1 MAAVA
6 ARTAAKKAAKNQ
18 DDKQQRRSLR
28 FSLNRM
34 STMGRHLQ
42 THIYADTLASTL
54 QDGDIFMFKGKH
66 LHDGIIRCCTHSEIN
81 HIAMVVRTYDG
92 ELELFE
98 AGALGVARVPL
109 EFYINSYYW
118 STLSNLFQKVVV
130 RQLNANYGRGLTR
143 SQRAELMRY
152 QDEMLGRKF
161 TINPV
166 QYMRTL
172 LAIPHKED
180 MSTSFC
186 SQLVAGAYKRMGLLP
201 KDRPAT
207 TYLPRDFTESER
219 GASLPLLEGVS
230 LGRERRLAFDTSPL
244 RDRGGSYYFTRPSMA
259 STRVTKYV
267 VAEGSDRF
275 SMSEVRP
282 GPTAAAAAAATQ
294 SQEGAMEESSTS
306 KPSWT
311 TRLSEAM
318 GRKSVATNEQQL
330 MPSGAA
336 EEMIREAIALYML
349 RRWMRKRVRE
359 KRRREEAAAAAATAG
374 AQLVPLAEVQVEVR
388 NGA

>member
-1 MAAVA
+1 MAAIA
-6 ARTAAKKAAKNQ
+6 ARTVEARTKK
-18 DDKQQRRSLR
+18 DKARQGPAFLAPKPSVKSSPSSRRST
-28 FSLNRM
+28 M
-34 STMGRHLQ
+34 SQFMRS
-42 THIYADTLASTL
+42 HIYADRLDSTL
-54 QDGDIFMFKGKH
+54 REGDIIMFKGKH
-66 LHDGIIRCCTHSEIN
+66 VHDSVIRCCTGSEIN
-81 HIAMVVRTYDG
+81 HVAMIVRTHTG

-98 AGALGVARVPL
+98 AGALGVAQIPL

-118 STLSNLFQKVVV
+118 SHMSNLFHKVVV
-130 RQLNANYGRGLTR
+130 RQLHTKQGRGLPR
-143 SQRAELMRY
+143 KLRAELMRY

-244 RDRGGSYYFTRPSMA
+244 QDRGGSYYFTRPSMA
-259 STRVTKYV
+259 STRVTKHV

-275 SMSEVRP
+275 SMSEAPRSDSVKSR
-282 GPTAAAAAAATQ
+282 
-294 SQEGAMEESSTS
+294 
-306 KPSWT
+306 
-311 TRLSEAM
+311 
-318 GRKSVATNEQQL
+318 GR
-330 MPSGAA
+330 
-336 EEMIREAIALYML
+336 
-349 RRWMRKRVRE
+349 
-359 KRRREEAAAAAATAG
+359 
-374 AQLVPLAEVQVEVR
+374 
-388 NGA
+388 